1 MTSLL
6 EVRATAGGHRRRRRI
21 LNQSEGG
28 RLVAAEAGAV
38 CLDQQGEAMR
48 RGLRVEEALWE

>member
-6 EVRATAGGHRRRRRI
+6 EVRATAGGHLRRRRI

-38 CLDQQGEAMR
+38 CLDQQGEVVR